1 MSEVDRQI
9 ERSAELL
16 NRTARARQAPVL
28 RERQAE
34 TGRRMQRALLLDA
47 VILIAATIATM
58 AGLLGVGG
66 WVLTF
71 IVMLVATM
79 VMLAIPTRPA
89 PRAEQLARVPLKAL
103 PAQTGRWL
111 ETQRPALPAPAVQ
124 LIDTISTRLDTLALQ
139 LDRLPEEAPAA
150 TELRKLLGE
159 QLPEFVKGYA
169 QVPPA
174 LRRAERN
181 GTTPDAQ
188 LVEGLK
194 LIDQEIGEM
203 TEQLAQGDLDSLAT
217 HGRFLELK
225 YRGDAA

>member
-9 ERSAELL
+9 ERSTELL
-16 NRTARARQAPVL
+16 NRTTRARQGAVL

-34 TGRRMQRALLLDA
+34 TGRRLQRAVALDA
-47 VILIAATIATM
+47 VILAAAVIAWM
-58 AGLLGVGG
+58 AGLLGIAG
-66 WVLTF
+66 WAAVFAL
-71 IVMLVATM
+71 VLVATF
-79 VMLAIPTRPA
+79 VMLAMPTRPA
-89 PRAEQLARVPLKAL
+89 PRAEKLATVPLKAL

-111 ETQRPALPAPAVQ
+111 ETQRPALPAPALVV
-124 LIDTISTRLDTLALQ
+124 LDGISTRLDTLAVQ
-139 LDRLPEEAPAA
+139 LERLPEEAPAA
-150 TELRKLLGE
+150 AELRKLLGE

-169 QVPPA
+169 QVPPE

-188 LVEGLK
+188 LVDGLK
-194 LIDQEIGEM
+194 LIDQEISEM